1 MIAKMYQPQIT
12 SGQARKGLRI
22 GHPEL
27 SVECPLCHS
36 AAGRR
41 CFMKP
46 GLLGITHAVR
56 QLTYESKL
64 LERYSS
70 PAARDVRIT
79 NSVR

>member
-1 MIAKMYQPQIT
+1 MIAKMNPPQIT
-12 SGQARKGLRI
+12 SGQARKGLRA

-27 SVECPLCHS
+27 SVECPQCHS

-56 QLTYESKL
+56 QIKYRSQSLQ
-64 LERYSS
+64 RYSAS
-70 PAARDVRIT
+70 AQQELEV
-79 NSVR
+79 

>member
-1 MIAKMYQPQIT
+1 MITKINQPQIT
-12 SGQARKGLRI
+12 SGQARKGMRV

-27 SVECPLCHS
+27 SVECPQCHS

-56 QLTYESKL
+56 QISYRSQVLQ
-64 LERYSS
+64 RYSAS
-70 PAARDVRIT
+70 AELEVQR
-79 NSVR
+79 

>member
-1 MIAKMYQPQIT
+1 MIAKINQPQIT
-12 SGQARKGLRI
+12 SGQARKGMRL

-27 SVECPLCHS
+27 SVECPQCHS

-56 QLTYESKL
+56 QITYRSQSL
-64 LERYSS
+64 QRYSAS
-70 PAARDVRIT
+70 AQLEVE
-79 NSVR
+79 V